1 MLWQKKLLILG
12 NGFDIDLGMKT
23 KYSDFAKSHYWDDLM
38 KMSMGESS
46 MIYCLC

>member
-1 MLWQKKLLILG
+1 MAKKLLILG

-38 KMSMGESS
+38 ENVYGESS